1 MDAREEDRIRLGS
14 DSRRRHVVMFP
25 SEGETF
31 VCSHDSVNHYMCVCL
46 REWIP
51 SFRFV
56 SFAKI
61 SKAMFFLD
69 NYFFPPFPNLRVES
83 IHPIILSSESKHLI
97 FSTLSIY
104 ILGYP
109 EFSFGNFDKSIM
121 EKLG

>member
-56 SFAKI
+56 SFAEI

-69 NYFFPPFPNLRVES
+69 NYFFPPFPNLRV
-83 IHPIILSSESKHLI
+83 ESKHLI